1 VHVIRILWKGGVHNH
16 QGKHYRVE
24 RCRVYDLPDR
34 TPPILISGFG
44 PKSIDL
50 AARIGDGYVTV
61 GPDAESVQ
69 QFRETATHKDA
80 LVQGGLK
87 VCWGSDE
94 AQARKTAH
102 RLWANDGLPGELAQ
116 ILPTPQHF
124 EQASQLV
131 SEEMIAEETP
141 CGPDL
146 ERHIETVQQ
155 YVDAGFDEL
164 YVQQIGPEQDA
175 FFEAYREHVLPRFA

>member
-1 VHVIRILWKGGVHNH
+1 
-16 QGKHYRVE
+16 
-24 RCRVYDLPDR
+24 VYDLPDR